1 MAIEAGYVQNTS
13 FIPAEK
19 FTKEP
24 ELLDERTVVLDN
36 VVPDAVYVPIPTSHS
51 DVPCPEIE

>member
-1 MAIEAGYVQNTS
+1 MAIDAGYVQNTS
-13 FIPAEK
+13 FTPEEK

-51 DVPCPEIE
+51 DVPWPEIE